1 MGIDATELG
10 IGLPLPMARKAWF
23 TNWFNSP
30 YYHQLY
36 AHRDDKEANAFIER
50 LVAHLHPAPKATM
63 LDMACGRG
71 RHSRTL
77 AAMGFEV
84 TGVDVAPE
92 NIRYAKRYESEQL
105 HFEVHDM
112 RKILCSRC
120 FDFVFNFFTSFGYF
134 DQRHQHELALHTM
147 VTALKK
153 DGILVMD
160 YINCVQA
167 SQHLIAREEKKI
179 KETSF
184 LIERYEDAR
193 YIHKKIT
200 VSDPQQPSPIYF
212 TEKVSKFSAKE
223 LTELL
228 QKQGMTLVEIKG
240 DYLLQPFD
248 EEKSP
253 RMILVAKRES

>member
-1 MGIDATELG
+1 
-10 IGLPLPMARKAWF
+10 MARKAWF

-50 LVAHLHPAPKATM
+50 LVAYLHPVQGATM

-77 AAMGFEV
+77 AAMGYDV

-92 NIRYAKRYESEQL
+92 NIRYAKRYETDRL

-134 DQRHQHELALHTM
+134 DQLHQHELALHTM
-147 VTALKK
+147 ATALKK
-153 DGILVMD
+153 EGLLIMD
-160 YINCVQA
+160 YINSTHA
-167 SQHLIAREEKKI
+167 SQHLIATEEKKI

-193 YIHKKIT
+193 YFHKKIT
-200 VSDPQQPSPIYF
+200 VKDPQLDASLSYS
-212 TEKVSKFSAKE
+212 EKVCKFGADE
-223 LTELL
+223 LTALL

-240 DYLLQPFD
+240 DYQLQPYD
-248 EEKSP
+248 EKISP
-253 RMILVAKRES
+253 RMIMIAKRTN

>member
-1 MGIDATELG
+1 
-10 IGLPLPMARKAWF
+10 MARKAWF

-36 AHRDDKEANAFIER
+36 ANRDDKEAKAFIER
-50 LVAHLHPAPKATM
+50 LIAYLHPVAGAAM

-77 AAMGFEV
+77 AALGYEV

-92 NIRYAKRYESEQL
+92 NIRYAKRYETPQL

-120 FDFVFNFFTSFGYF
+120 YDYVFNFFTSFGYF
-134 DQRHQHELALHTM
+134 DRLHQHELALRTM

-160 YINCVQA
+160 YINSAYA
-167 SQHLIAREEKKI
+167 SQQLIAREEKSI
-179 KETSF
+179 QDVDF
-184 LIERYEDAR
+184 LIERSEDEHFF
-193 YIHKKIT
+193 YKKIT
-200 VSDPQQPSPIYF
+200 IVDRRQTVAGWQQPDPLCF
-212 TEKVSKFSAKE
+212 TEKVYKFSAAALQK
-223 LTELL
+223 LL
-228 QKQGMTLVEIKG
+228 QNEGMTLREIKG
-240 DYLLQPFD
+240 DYQLQPFD
-248 EEKSP
+248 EKNSP
-253 RMILVAKRES
+253 RLILIAKRTN